1 MPRNTQTHT
10 KTQKWM
16 AAKLGGIERIPQYE
30 SPVPKG
36 EFSMLDKSMPA
47 MTGTGRQSGLE
58 GGGGGKGSW
67 KGVGKVTR
75 GRREEE
81 TEKRKRKKR
90 RRE

>member
-1 MPRNTQTHT
+1 
-10 KTQKWM
+10 M
-16 AAKLGGIERIPQYE
+16 AAKLGGIERRPQYE

-67 KGVGKVTR
+67 KGVGKVT
-75 GRREEE
+75 GGREEE
-81 TEKRKRKKR
+81 REKRKRKKR
-90 RRE
+90 EKPD